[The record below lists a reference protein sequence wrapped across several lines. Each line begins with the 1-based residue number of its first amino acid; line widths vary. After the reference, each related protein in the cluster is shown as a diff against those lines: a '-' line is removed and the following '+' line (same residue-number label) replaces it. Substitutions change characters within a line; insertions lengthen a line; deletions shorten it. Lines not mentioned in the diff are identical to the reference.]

1 VSTSPPA
8 KTSERKT
15 VALNRRARHE
25 YEILD
30 TFEAGL
36 VLTGSEVKSL
46 RAGRANIAEAFGI
59 VNEGAL
65 WLLNAHI
72 PPYEAGGYANHEP
85 TRTRKLLL
93 HGREIQRLI
102 GQLERRGM
110 SLVPLE
116 LYFNERGIAKIRLG
130 LGRGKKTHDRR
141 EDVKAREAAR
151 DIARA
156 LRSRT

>member
-1 VSTSPPA
+1 MATTPETAP
-8 KTSERKT
+8 ERKS

-25 YEILD
+25 YEILE

-46 RAGRANIAEAFGI
+46 RDGRANITDAFG
-59 VNEGAL
+59 VVTNGEL

-72 PPYEAGGYANHEP
+72 APYEKGGYVNHAP

-93 HGREIQRLI
+93 HKREIRKLI
-102 GQLERRGM
+102 GALERKGL
-110 SLVPLE
+110 SLIPME
-116 LYFNERGIAKIRLG
+116 LYFAPSGIAKVRLA
-130 LGRGKKTHDRR
+130 LGRGKKAHDKR
-141 EDVKAREAAR
+141 EDLKAKEAAR

-156 LRSRT
+156 LRSRR

>member
-1 VSTSPPA
+1 VATTPE
-8 KTSERKT
+8 KTTDRKS

-25 YEILD
+25 YEILE

-46 RAGRANIAEAFGI
+46 RDGRANITDAFGV
-59 VNEGAL
+59 VNGGEL

-72 PPYEAGGYANHEP
+72 APYEKGGYVNHEA

-93 HGREIQRLI
+93 HKREITKLI
-102 GQLERRGM
+102 GALERKGL
-110 SLVPLE
+110 SLIPME
-116 LYFNERGIAKIRLG
+116 LYFAPNGIAKIRMG
-130 LGRGKKTHDRR
+130 LGRGKKAHDKR
-141 EDVKAREAAR
+141 EDLKAKEAAR

-156 LRSRT
+156 LRSRR